1 MRFTIIWEPAA
12 AAGLRRLK
20 SRDGDAVK
28 PLVQAINSLALQPE
42 PPESSK
48 LGGTDLRRLRVGSYR
63 VTYEIDGARVAI
75 KVLMVGRTQV

>member
-1 MRFTIIWEPAA
+1 MRLTIIWEPAA

-48 LGGTDLRRLRVGSYR
+48 LGGTICGGYGWV
-63 VTYEIDGARVAI
+63 
-75 KVLMVGRTQV
+75 RTESRTRSMAHEWRSRC